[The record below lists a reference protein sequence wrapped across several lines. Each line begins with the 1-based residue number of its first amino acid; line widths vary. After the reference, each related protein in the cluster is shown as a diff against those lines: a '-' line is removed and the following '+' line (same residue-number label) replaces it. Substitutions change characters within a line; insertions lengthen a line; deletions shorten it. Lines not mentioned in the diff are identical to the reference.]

1 MSDTEEPRGYDPS
14 PHWKKEAALRNG
26 ADKAA
31 RVARKMGKGTD
42 HSDSSVYST
51 WLARRAPDSIGW
63 GGAGEPSVK

>member
-1 MSDTEEPRGYDPS
+1 MG
-14 PHWKKEAALRNG
+14 
-26 ADKAA
+26 KAA

-63 GGAGEPSVK
+63 GGAGEPSVTMRPLDRRCCRHV